1 METERGTNW
10 RSIRGD
16 PRRRSIWPRC
26 TFTCQRFEVLDM
38 HVIFKSWST
47 YEILQKQKK
56 MFNVS
61 KSVRMWHQRQ
71 CLRSRCAPLERIE
84 SIHWI
89 SEHSCP
95 FHFREPT
102 QIIPWEA
109 GLKQHRERMCCLHTR
124 GLKAVLKF
132 LAHCSPI
139 CLTFVCNRSDLVEN
153 SVAGLHICKVLQWSS
168 WIVSRKSDCNM
179 LQVEYL
185 IAIPWEIR
193 FQ

>member
-124 GLKAVLKF
+124 GLKDCIEIPSTMLSYMSDVCLQQIWSGWKFRRRIAHLQGFAMKF
-132 LAHCSPI
+132 LN
-139 CLTFVCNRSDLVEN
+139 CLE
-153 SVAGLHICKVLQWSS
+153 KVRL
-168 WIVSRKSDCNM
+168 
-179 LQVEYL
+179 
-185 IAIPWEIR
+185 
-193 FQ
+193 